1 MQTFYYYST
10 VLELLQT
17 IIIAGGG
24 LATAILAIWGLWS
37 KIIKPWFKESRDK
50 REKLEKAVNHIEKM
64 AENADFRLKV
74 NVASISAAGDILA
87 GVDRSPYLINYAQI
101 IISNPD
107 GQGWLNAL
115 SHGVVSNVAITDESS
130 DGDIQFTLNSIFTK
144 YAKAYYKIVD

>member
-1 MQTFYYYST
+1 MT
-10 VLELLQT
+10 
-17 IIIAGGG
+17 
-24 LATAILAIWGLWS
+24 
-37 KIIKPWFKESRDK
+37 
-50 REKLEKAVNHIEKM
+50 NIERHQL

-74 NVASISAAGDILA
+74 NVASISAAVDILA

-115 SHGVVSNVAITDESS
+115 SHGVVSNVAITEESS
-130 DGDIQFTLNSIFTK
+130 DGDIQFTVNSIFTK

>member
-1 MQTFYYYST
+1 MT
-10 VLELLQT
+10 
-17 IIIAGGG
+17 
-24 LATAILAIWGLWS
+24 
-37 KIIKPWFKESRDK
+37 
-50 REKLEKAVNHIEKM
+50 NIERYQL

-130 DGDIQFTLNSIFTK
+130 DGDIQFTVNSIFTK

>member
-1 MQTFYYYST
+1 MT
-10 VLELLQT
+10 
-17 IIIAGGG
+17 
-24 LATAILAIWGLWS
+24 
-37 KIIKPWFKESRDK
+37 
-50 REKLEKAVNHIEKM
+50 NIERHQL

-74 NVASISAAGDILA
+74 NVASISAAADILA

-115 SHGVVSNVAITDESS
+115 SHGVVSNVAITEKSS

>member
-1 MQTFYYYST
+1 MT
-10 VLELLQT
+10 
-17 IIIAGGG
+17 
-24 LATAILAIWGLWS
+24 
-37 KIIKPWFKESRDK
+37 
-50 REKLEKAVNHIEKM
+50 NIERHQL

-115 SHGVVSNVAITDESS
+115 LIKSDTSLLKPPIISLISS
-130 DGDIQFTLNSIFTK
+130 DIVLPLAVLRFNNTSCSCFTL
-144 YAKAYYKIVD
+144 